1 MSNSAPARS
10 SAAPGPFG
18 LGLRLLSRLH
28 MLGAVL
34 ALLYLGKMLM
44 VTASTGFEPTRSA
57 YPTVEWDGEA
67 KAEFM
72 IESWRRPRGKIV
84 AVWGLFDYRLGIPLN
99 SQHPVIRLLTELHKA
114 GIKLRVFASAEELP
128 AKELLPP
135 GIQFFDDPANAAI
148 GTHAILQTHDR
159 GALADINL
167 AEVAA
172 TMPGYLYF
180 DLGQTVHPPDV
191 DAAGLQYLGL
201 GQIPGPPWLD
211 PDLLAYRDHLA
222 QKTAA
227 NDGILLLPVSTPT
240 TIAGRARWFLNLNY
254 LLYPRRFYLYKPH
267 GASGAS
273 VQFRQWVMEYRQEDR
288 WAGLS
293 RWEPEQ
299 REISAIRGVGAARS
313 LVADEIQAIEDL
325 NIQWVT
331 FFSMNSDFRLQD
343 WETVP
348 AAEAIQRSRGAGQ

>member
-1 MSNSAPARS
+1 MRALTGFHMVG
-10 SAAPGPFG
+10 AA
-18 LGLRLLSRLH
+18 
-28 MLGAVL
+28 L
-34 ALLYLGKMLM
+34 ALVYLAKMLM
-44 VTASTGFEPTRSA
+44 VTASTGFEPSRRA
-57 YPTVEWDGEA
+57 YPTVEWDGLA
-67 KAEFM
+67 KADFLL
-72 IESWRRPRGKIV
+72 ESWRRPRGKIV
-84 AVWGLFDYRLGIPLN
+84 AVWGLYDYRLAQPIN
-99 SQHPVIRLLTELHKA
+99 AEHPVIQLLGAMHKA
-114 GIKLRVFASAEELP
+114 GVKLQIYATPEEQP
-128 AKELLPP
+128 ARSLLPP
-135 GIQFFDDPANAAI
+135 GIPFFDDPAACAA

-167 AEVAA
+167 AEVAL

-191 DAAGLQYLGL
+191 DAAGLQYMGL

-222 QKTAA
+222 EKTAP

-254 LLYPRRFYLYKPH
+254 LLFPRRFYLYKPH

-273 VQFRQWVMEYRQEDR
+273 VQFRQWVMEYRKEDR

-293 RWEPEQ
+293 RWEPNP
-299 REISAIRGVGAARS
+299 RELSAIRSVGAGRS
-313 LVADEIQAIEDL
+313 LVADEIQAIQDL

-343 WETVP
+343 WETVT
-348 AAEAIQRSRGAGQ
+348 AEEAIKRSRKP